1 MEDRKRVTE
10 KEIVDA
16 TLRRC
21 EADTTKASEKEFDAL
36 LAVLSRNPLAAL
48 VIKSLKP

>member
-1 MEDRKRVTE
+1 MDTKKFITE
-10 KEIVDA
+10 KDIVDQ

-21 EADTTKASEKEFDAL
+21 EADTAKASEKEFDAV